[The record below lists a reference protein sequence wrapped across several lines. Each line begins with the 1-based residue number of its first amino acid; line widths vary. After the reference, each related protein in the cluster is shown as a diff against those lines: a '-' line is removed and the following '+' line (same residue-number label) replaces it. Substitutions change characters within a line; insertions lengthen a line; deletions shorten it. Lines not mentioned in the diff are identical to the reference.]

1 MAGGRSLL
9 LCPHPPPGQWEQP
22 STSLTSNQNPSRD
35 RHFKGH
41 SPVGNLTATALPEAG
56 FRALDS
62 RTGHTLEPSGV
73 ATPGRPAPAHPIRPP
88 CGSPSAQGHR
98 QKPGTRSGKE
108 PASSRAA
115 LPLAANWLPLCP
127 RVLLTARA
135 SGTPTAVPAAPGR
148 EAPHRTAG
156 VPTCPPPKALAAAPG
171 GVPAPRSPR
180 WRWRCLRTRGTAVWE
195 LSRGAS
201 SPLKQRGGGERGG
214 QRERERVSEREGAEA
229 GGEER
234 RVINYQPPT

>member
-9 LCPHPPPGQWEQP
+9 LCPHPPPGQREQP

-127 RVLLTARA
+127 WVLLTARA
-135 SGTPTAVPAAPGR
+135 SGTPNCCARCPWPGGAAPDCRRPHLPAPQGSGCRARRPGSPLTSVAVALSPHQRHCSVGTVPRSQFSAETKRWGR
-148 EAPHRTAG
+148 E
-156 VPTCPPPKALAAAPG
+156 
-171 GVPAPRSPR
+171 
-180 WRWRCLRTRGTAVWE
+180 
-195 LSRGAS
+195 RGAA
-201 SPLKQRGGGERGG
+201 GEG
-214 QRERERVSEREGAEA
+214 EGE
-229 GGEER
+229 
-234 RVINYQPPT
+234 